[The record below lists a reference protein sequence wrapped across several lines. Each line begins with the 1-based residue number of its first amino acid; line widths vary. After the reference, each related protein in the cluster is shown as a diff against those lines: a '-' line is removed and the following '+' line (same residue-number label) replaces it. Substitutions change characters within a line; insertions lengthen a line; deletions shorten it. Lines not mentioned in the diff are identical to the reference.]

1 MKYHDINKTENSNSK
16 RIETMQGKENQPPA
30 PNSIY
35 MLRDKRE
42 DTASENQGQIALKNN
57 KLRNKKY
64 LRKKKKEKEEK
75 RRYLENWNVS
85 SGKSPRK

>member
-16 RIETMQGKENQPPA
+16 RIETMQGKENHPPQ
-30 PNSIY
+30 NSIY

-42 DTASENQGQIALKNN
+42 DVASENQGQTALKNY

-64 LRKKKKEKEEK
+64 LRERGKTKLLRE
-75 RRYLENWNVS
+75 LEC
-85 SGKSPRK
+85 KFR

>member
-16 RIETMQGKENQPPA
+16 RIETMQGKENHPPQT
-30 PNSIY
+30 SIY

-42 DTASENQGQIALKNN
+42 DVASENQGQTALKNY

-64 LRKKKKEKEEK
+64 LRERGKTKLLRE
-75 RRYLENWNVS
+75 LEC
-85 SGKSPRK
+85 KFR